1 MTITYGGDPGVLTIM
16 NTNATDAT
24 VVFCAKGG
32 TGFDDDGKN
41 SGEMIA
47 TLGPDETQTFEFGT
61 EISYFVLYD
70 VTVDEVEEDDAGIV
84 IEKLDEQD
92 EPLAGAIFTV
102 EGKDGVFTTGADGQV
117 CVDGLP
123 QDTTLTVTEI
133 QAPAG
138 YTIADPASQ
147 EVETDEDG
155 CDDSAE
161 VTFVN
166 TLDVV
171 EQPELGSITII
182 KNGVPDGAQ
191 DFGFTTTGA
200 GLSSFSLDDDA
211 DATLSNEQDFT
222 DLAAGTYTVAESAT
236 AGWTLTSIVCSTGG
250 AGDAATRTATIT
262 LVAGANVTCTFLN
275 TQITGSGNLPGGGGP
290 PPRGG
295 TLGGN
300 PPLPNTAMLPELT
313 GSAPAALAALLMLF
327 GLGAGAW
334 VTAAEVR
341 RRR

>member
-1 MTITYGGDPGVLTIM
+1 LTIM

-102 EGKDGVFTTGADGQV
+102 EGKDGVFTTGADGHV

-155 CDDSAE
+155 CDHSAE

-250 AGDAATRTATIT
+250 AADAATRTATIT

-275 TQITGSGNLPGGGGP
+275 TQITGGGNLPGGGGP